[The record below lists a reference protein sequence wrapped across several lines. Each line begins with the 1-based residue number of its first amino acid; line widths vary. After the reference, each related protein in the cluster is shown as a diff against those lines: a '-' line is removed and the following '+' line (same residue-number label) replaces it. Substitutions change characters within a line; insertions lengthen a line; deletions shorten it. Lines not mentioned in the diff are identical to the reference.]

1 MVEYQKAAADSLAA
15 VFFMEEKIA
24 VLRRLYK
31 EVVSNSDARGHRYFG
46 VSNVFLA
53 VFKCGLWVSL
63 SCNMKRWLKYNRQI
77 V

>member
-31 EVVSNSDARGHRYFG
+31 EVVSNSDARGHCRSQYFDTY
-46 VSNVFLA
+46 VQHEKMV
-53 VFKCGLWVSL
+53 K
-63 SCNMKRWLKYNRQI
+63 I
-77 V
+77 